1 MWTKEKIADT
11 FSEIVGELTEAA
23 FDKAPSLR
31 QEKLLGPAIGLK
43 ARDLVVLLKQTED
56 VFGVSIPDDFI
67 CDGNFDTYDHILGQL
82 FQLLV
87 K

>member
-23 FDKAPSLR
+23 FDKDPLLR
-31 QEKLLGPAIGLK
+31 QEKLLGPAVGLK
-43 ARDLVVLLKQTED
+43 ARDLVVLLSRIED
-56 VFGVSIPDDFI
+56 AFEVSIPDDFI
-67 CDGNFDTYDHILGQL
+67 CQGNFDTYDHILGQL

>member
-1 MWTKEKIADT
+1 MWTKEKIANT

-23 FDKAPSLR
+23 FDKDPLLR
-31 QEKLLGPAIGLK
+31 QEKLLGPAVGLK
-43 ARDLVVLLKQTED
+43 ARDLVVLLSRIED
-56 VFGVSIPDDFI
+56 AFEVSIPDDFI
-67 CDGNFDTYDHILGQL
+67 CQGNFDTYDHILGQL

>member
-11 FSEIVGELTEAA
+11 FLEIVKELTEAA
-23 FDKAPSLR
+23 FDKDPLLR
-31 QEKLLGPAIGLK
+31 QEKLLGPAVGLK
-43 ARDLVVLLKQTED
+43 ARDLVVLLKRTED
-56 VFGVSIPDDFI
+56 TFGVSVPDDFI

>member
-23 FDKAPSLR
+23 FDKDLSLR
-31 QEKLLGPAIGLK
+31 QEKLLGPAVGLK
-43 ARDLVVLLKQTED
+43 ARDLVVLLSRIED
-56 VFGVSIPDDFI
+56 AFEVSIPDDFI
-67 CDGNFDTYDHILGQL
+67 CQGDFDTYDHILGQL